1 MLRTPVREVEHKRR
15 VACRTILMGLVIF
28 AMTLTLL
35 GGKVKLY
42 ELRQTCQALEEK
54 LEEQS
59 QALEELRQTSAALPD
74 LYQRA
79 KAMGL
84 EKVDPND
91 VEILHIRGQM
101 TD

>member
-1 MLRTPVREVEHKRR
+1 MLRTPVREVEQKRR

-59 QALEELRQTSAALPD
+59 QTLEELRQTSAVLPD

-79 KAMGL
+79 KALGL